1 MNHVRYPRAAV
12 AVGTLGKP
20 ANTSR
25 QKFDL
30 QESTAPQVLWAS
42 LALRLCDGCR
52 LVGVRR
58 RGAQEVEVARMGP
71 GHTAIEWVPARL
83 ALTDQEARHWLK
95 AARFSR
101 Q

>member
-1 MNHVRYPRAAV
+1 MHHVRYPRAAV
-12 AVGTLGKP
+12 AAAGQP
-20 ANTSR
+20 APHPR
-25 QKFDL
+25 QKYEA
-30 QESTAPQVLWAS
+30 QASTPPLVLWAS
-42 LALRLCDGCR
+42 VAMRLGDGAR

-71 GHTAIEWVPARL
+71 GHIAIEWVPARL

>member
-1 MNHVRYPRAAV
+1 MNHVRYHRAAV
-12 AVGTLGKP
+12 AVGAAGRP
-20 ANTSR
+20 AATPR

-30 QESTAPQVLWAS
+30 QESTPLLVLWAS
-42 LALRLCDGCR
+42 MALRLGDGAR

-71 GHTAIEWVPARL
+71 GHTAIEWVPAHL

>member
-20 ANTSR
+20 ANTPR
-25 QKFDL
+25 QKSEA
-30 QESTAPQVLWAS
+30 QASTPPLVLWAS
-42 LALRLCDGCR
+42 FALRLGDGAR

-58 RGAQEVEVARMGP
+58 RGAYEVEVARMGP
-71 GHTAIEWVPARL
+71 GRTAIEWVPARL
-83 ALTDQEARHWLK
+83 ALTDLEVQHWLK
-95 AARFSR
+95 VSRFSR